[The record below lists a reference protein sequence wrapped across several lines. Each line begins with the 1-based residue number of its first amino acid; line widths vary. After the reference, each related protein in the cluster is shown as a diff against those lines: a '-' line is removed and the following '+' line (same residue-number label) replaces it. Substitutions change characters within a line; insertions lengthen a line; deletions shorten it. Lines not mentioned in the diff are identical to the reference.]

1 MLRRISVQSYF
12 SCRRLF
18 PVLFLLLLGGVARTQ
33 TTTADEMLR
42 SRIAA
47 YRQKIDTAAS
57 WHATDDELGVLW
69 LRLGNYYGDERD
81 IARSEEAY
89 ARSLKLLRTSPVQGH
104 YAEALDGLGSL
115 YLLDDRWKESESY
128 RKKALGIFERIGDE
142 AGVARIHAGLAVAL
156 VHEHRFAEAEDEA
169 GKALEILQKQEK
181 PNHGDL
187 VTSLIAR
194 SYAQCFQERCA
205 EGLVAARQAVDVAR
219 VALAKDA
226 IEMVAAV
233 LAVGF
238 EEWKNGDETEG
249 ERTMHQALELLRQ
262 TRNVPQAM
270 LADAQMR
277 TLQSYTNYL
286 RATHQKGR
294 AKQVESE
301 MARLKEEQPTQCAD
315 CVVNVTALS
324 AKTH

>member
-12 SCRRLF
+12 SCRELF
-18 PVLFLLLLGGVARTQ
+18 PVLLLLLSGGVARTQ

-42 SRIAA
+42 SRIATD
-47 YRQKIDTAAS
+47 RQKIDTAAS
-57 WHATDDELGVLW
+57 WHATDDQLGVLW
-69 LRLGNYYGDERD
+69 LRLGNNYGDERD

-89 ARSLKLLRTSPVQGH
+89 ARSLKLLRSSPVQGH

-115 YLLDDRWKESESY
+115 YLLDDRWKESERY
-128 RKKALGIFERIGDE
+128 RKKALAIFERIGDE

-169 GKALEILQKQEK
+169 GKAVEILQRQEK
-181 PNHGDL
+181 PNRGDL
-187 VTSLIAR
+187 VTSLVAR
-194 SYAQCFQERCA
+194 SYAECFQERCV
-205 EGLVAARQAVDVAR
+205 EGLVAARQALDVAR
-219 VALAKDA
+219 VAFAKDA

-238 EEWKNGDETEG
+238 EEWKNGNETEG
-249 ERTMHQALELLRQ
+249 ERMMHEALELLRQ
-262 TRNVPQAM
+262 NRNLPQAM
-270 LADAQMR
+270 LAHAQMR
-277 TLQSYTNYL
+277 TLQSYVNYL

-301 MARLKEEQPTQCAD
+301 MARLEEEQPTQCAD

-324 AKTH
+324 AKIP

>member
-12 SCRRLF
+12 SYGGLF
-18 PVLFLLLLGGVARTQ
+18 SVLPLLLLGGVARTQ
-33 TTTADEMLR
+33 TTTTDQMLQ

-69 LRLGNYYGDERD
+69 LRLGNDYGDERD

-128 RKKALGIFERIGDE
+128 QKKALAIFERIGDE
-142 AGVARIHAGLAVAL
+142 EGVARIHAGLAVAL

-181 PNHGDL
+181 PNIGDL

-194 SYAQCFQERCA
+194 SYAECFQERCA
-205 EGLVAARQAVDVAR
+205 DGLVAARQAVDVAR
-219 VALAKDA
+219 VAFAKDA
-226 IEMVAAV
+226 IEMVTAV

-238 EEWKNGDETEG
+238 EEWKNGNETEG
-249 ERTMHQALELLRQ
+249 ERTMHEALELLRQ
-262 TRNVPQAM
+262 NRNVPQAM

-277 TLQSYTNYL
+277 TLQSYRNYL

-315 CVVNVTALS
+315 CVVNATALS

>member
-12 SCRRLF
+12 SCGGLF
-18 PVLFLLLLGGVARTQ
+18 SVLPLLLLGGVARTQ
-33 TTTADEMLR
+33 TTTTDQMLQ

-47 YRQKIDTAAS
+47 YRQKIDTAAR

-69 LRLGNYYGDERD
+69 LRLGNDYGDERD

-128 RKKALGIFERIGDE
+128 QKKALAIFERIGDE
-142 AGVARIHAGLAVAL
+142 EGVARIHAGLAVAL

-181 PNHGDL
+181 PNIGDL

-194 SYAQCFQERCA
+194 SYAECFQERCA

-219 VALAKDA
+219 VAFAKDA
-226 IEMVAAV
+226 IEMVTAV

-238 EEWKNGDETEG
+238 EEWKNGNETEG
-249 ERTMHQALELLRQ
+249 ERTMHEALELLRQ
-262 TRNVPQAM
+262 NRNVPQAM

-277 TLQSYTNYL
+277 TLQSYRNYL

-315 CVVNVTALS
+315 CVVNATTLS